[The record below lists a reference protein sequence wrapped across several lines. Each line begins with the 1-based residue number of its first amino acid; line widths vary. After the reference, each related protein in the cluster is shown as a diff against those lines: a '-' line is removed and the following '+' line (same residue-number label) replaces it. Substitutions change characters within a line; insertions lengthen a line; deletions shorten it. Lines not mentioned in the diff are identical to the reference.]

1 MESRTITRSEASYPR
16 LLGEIA
22 DPPKRLY
29 ISGRA
34 LDQAPYIAVVGTRKA
49 TAYGL
54 DVARRLASE
63 LTEAGLVVVSGLAR
77 GIDAA
82 AHEGALAAK
91 GTTVAVLGCG
101 LDVCYPRRNM
111 ALYRRIAAEGTLV
124 SEYELGTGPR
134 SHHFPHR
141 NRIIAGMSLGVVVVE
156 GRRDGGAMITARLA
170 MESGREVF
178 AIPGPAYSV
187 ASEGPHALICDG
199 ARLITGAGDV
209 IEELGLLRPPPSGTP
224 TGPSGPTELTGA
236 NLEPLN
242 PDEAAVL
249 RALGHQPELL
259 DKVAS
264 VCGRPA
270 AAVAAVLARL
280 EVDGL
285 VLRHAG
291 GRFSLSASGTEA
303 Q

>member
-1 MESRTITRSEASYPR
+1 MKIRRIRMREASYPA
-16 LLGEIA
+16 LLGEIP

-29 ISGRA
+29 MAGRA

-49 TAYGL
+49 TSYGL

-63 LTEAGLVVVSGLAR
+63 LTAAGMVVVSGLAR

-82 AHEGALAAK
+82 AHAGALGAK

-101 LDVCYPRRNM
+101 LDVCYPQRNLP
-111 ALYRRIAAEGTLV
+111 LYRRIAAEGTLV

-134 SHHFPHR
+134 PHHFPHR
-141 NRIIAGMSLGVVVVE
+141 NRIIAGVSLGVVVVE

-178 AIPGPAYSV
+178 AVPGPAYSV

-199 ARLITGAGDV
+199 ARLITRAEDV
-209 IEELGLLRPPPSGTP
+209 IEELGLLRPPPSRDPAAGSAP
-224 TGPSGPTELTGA
+224 EDPR
-236 NLEPLN
+236 LN
-242 PDEAAVL
+242 PDEMAVL
-249 RALGHQPELL
+249 KMLGHEPELL
-259 DKVAS
+259 DRVAS
-264 VCGRPA
+264 GCGRPA
-270 AAVAAVLARL
+270 SAVAAVLARL
-280 EVDGL
+280 EVEGL
-285 VLRHAG
+285 VLRHPG
-291 GRFSLSASGTEA
+291 GRFSLSALGTEA